1 MKDSLILKWKDE
13 RLEISKQSLEELD
26 LPIHLAGAHPVIVL
40 RYIQA
45 RLTQLEHIEQVLWEE
60 FRLSHI
66 GGFKSRFIVKY
77 RYGILYPSRP

>member
-1 MKDSLILKWKDE
+1 LILKWKDE
-13 RLEISKQSLEELD
+13 RLEISQAVPHESWIF
-26 LPIHLAGAHPVIVL
+26 PWHLFSGAHPVIVL

-66 GGFKSRFIVKY
+66 GGFNVS
-77 RYGILYPSRP
+77 LSS